1 MAEEVLVKDTL
12 TDRMIEAGAAVVELL
27 RARNFPVD
35 AALWLYLTDVN
46 RWRLMLATPG
56 VRLEGPLKAYKR
68 LIRDLG
74 DEAMLGLTIED
85 MAVIDSRDP
94 LVQLLRGAT
103 RKDRSARGT
112 RFSHSTIKGQFIE
125 DAYVYRTAA

>member
-1 MAEEVLVKDTL
+1 MAEEVLVKDAL
-12 TDRMIEAGAAVVELL
+12 TDRMIEAGASVVQLL

-35 AALWLYLTDVN
+35 AAFWLYLDVN

-56 VRLEGPLKAYKR
+56 VRLNGPLKAYR
-68 LIRDLG
+68 HLIRALG
-74 DEAMLGLTIED
+74 DEAMQGLTVED

-94 LVQLLRGAT
+94 LVKLLRGAT
-103 RKDRSARGT
+103 RKDRSGPGT
-112 RFSHSTIKGQFIE
+112 RFSRSAINGHFIE